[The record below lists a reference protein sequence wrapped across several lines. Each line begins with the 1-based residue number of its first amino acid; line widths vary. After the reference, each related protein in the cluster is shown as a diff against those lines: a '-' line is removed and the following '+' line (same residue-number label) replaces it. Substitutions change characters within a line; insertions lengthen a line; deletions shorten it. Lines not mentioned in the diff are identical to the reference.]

1 MFDPDLKEWTQQ
13 QNFYAYLIRESRN
26 INIQRLLITAIYKDW
41 QEGQSLRNK
50 DYPNNQVEEYKLPK
64 WPHERTKQ
72 FIEGRMMLHIAAENL
87 DDDKL
92 PACTRDER
100 WERFQGGHQ
109 VEYAIMKNAKA
120 NRAMK
125 LVKTNIEDAFKEVQ
139 SMKGITKDS
148 FIEVRY
154 AQRTRCENWC
164 SVKNYCNDYKSYAAA
179 KQNNTLNDYIPL
191 GV

>member
-1 MFDPDLKEWTQQ
+1 
-13 QNFYAYLIRESRN
+13 
-26 INIQRLLITAIYKDW
+26 
-41 QEGQSLRNK
+41 
-50 DYPNNQVEEYKLPK
+50 
-64 WPHERTKQ
+64 
-72 FIEGRMMLHIAAENL
+72 
-87 DDDKL
+87 
-92 PACTRDER
+92 
-100 WERFQGGHQ
+100 
-109 VEYAIMKNAKA
+109 MKNAKA